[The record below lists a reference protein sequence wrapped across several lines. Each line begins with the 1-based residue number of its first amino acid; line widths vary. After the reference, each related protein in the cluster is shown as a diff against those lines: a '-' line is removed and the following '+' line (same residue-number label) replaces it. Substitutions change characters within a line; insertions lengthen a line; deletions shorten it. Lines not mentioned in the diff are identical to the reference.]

1 MGNLIPCCGSEEGQK
16 ESALSM
22 LPHAA
27 NSNGANG
34 NNTLGVSP
42 DRLHHNHNHNHN
54 LNLNHN
60 GGIHNNSSASSPPP
74 LSSSNNNNNNNN
86 NSANNPNNAFQIEE
100 RQRAL
105 HQEHERLER
114 IVNDAGQDM
123 VHVNHGH
130 GAGMRTSSGIN
141 GYYDAGY
148 ASEMWQDLI
157 PGRSGGL
164 IQRCEDIDAATA
176 LSLKKLPKSMN
187 DGNGN
192 GNMDVLDILSQSVI
206 GNGNSNVW
214 NDDVIKCLEEFVS
227 AGGASSASSMSMGNM
242 SMGNGGLEM
251 VLDDLAERFLA
262 GVFQKEGFQTVGVGP
277 IVENVL

>member
-1 MGNLIPCCGSEEGQK
+1 MGNLPCCGSEERQK
-16 ESALSM
+16 ESAFSI
-22 LPHAA
+22 PRA
-27 NSNGANG
+27 NAN
-34 NNTLGVSP
+34 NKSLSP
-42 DRLHHNHNHNHN
+42 DLLHHN
-54 LNLNHN
+54 
-60 GGIHNNSSASSPPP
+60 ISNSAINKSSTSPPP
-74 LSSSNNNNNNNN
+74 ISSSNA
-86 NSANNPNNAFQIEE
+86 ANNPNNAFQIEE

-123 VHVNHGH
+123 VHVNG
-130 GAGMRTSSGIN
+130 GGMRTSGMN

-164 IQRCEDIDAATA
+164 IQRCEDVDVA
-176 LSLKKLPKSMN
+176 LKKLPNSEG
-187 DGNGN
+187 DL
-192 GNMDVLDILSQSVI
+192 DVVDILSQTVI
-206 GNGNSNVW
+206 GNSNVW

-227 AGGASSASSMSMGNM
+227 SGGAASS

-262 GVFQKEGFQTVGVGP
+262 SVFQKEGFQAVGVGP